1 MDVEQAL
8 IQTDRPTI
16 IRTVDL
22 YGTKQEGKTW
32 FDHREESE
40 PVGNFLSEMRIDS
53 ISLWFLR
60 TDNQNVALQGVC
72 TSYKKLNEDNF
83 FESFE
88 SVDDKIK
95 NSDRDYD
102 IVHFDDGE
110 YIREINVTTAQANGK
125 IGALEFVTTNKG
137 RKVLAYG
144 STNAN
149 AEDGK
154 QSEPLPPGDTK
165 KFDFL
170 KGDGDNFPGYVVG
183 FYGQHD
189 ENHITYLGVYVAPL
203 TEINYY
209 ARRPYILTFKK
220 MQQPQHGKELI
231 TQIAKHLAIEKD
243 GERFKEANLED
254 TDGNSSK
261 ILLYFLDSS
270 LNHPELFKAVLE
282 YL

>member
-1 MDVEQAL
+1 MDVEQGQL

-16 IRTVDL
+16 VRKVDL
-22 YGTKQEGKTW
+22 YGTHQEGKTS

-110 YIREINVTTAQANGK
+110 YIREINLTVASANSK
-125 IGALEFVTTNKG
+125 IGAIEFVTTNKG

-144 STNAN
+144 SANAN

-170 KGDGDNFPGYVVG
+170 KGDGENFPGYVVG
-183 FYGQHD
+183 FYGQYD
-189 ENHITYLGVYVAPL
+189 ENHITHLGVYVAPL

-220 MQQPQHGKELI
+220 MQQDKKLI
-231 TQIAKHLAIEKD
+231 ETVAQNLKVERD
-243 GERFKEANLED
+243 GDRFKEANLED

>member
-1 MDVEQAL
+1 MDVESNQL
-8 IQTDRPTI
+8 IQVDRPTVV
-16 IRTVDL
+16 RKVDI
-22 YGTKQEGKTW
+22 YGQPSDGKTS

-40 PVGNFLSEMRIDS
+40 PVGNFLAQMRIDS

-60 TDNQNVALQGVC
+60 TDNQNVALQGIC

-110 YIREINVTTAQANGK
+110 YIREINVTTASANQK
-125 IGALEFVTTNKG
+125 VGAIEFVTTNKG

-170 KGDGDNFPGYVVG
+170 KGEGDNFPGYVVG
-183 FYGQHD
+183 FYGQYD

-220 MQQPQHGKELI
+220 MQNDKALI
-231 TQIAKHLAIEKD
+231 AEVAKNLSVERD
-243 GERFKEANLED
+243 NERFKDANLED

-261 ILLYFLDSS
+261 ILLYFLDAS
-270 LNHPELFKAVLE
+270 LQHPELFKAVLE

>member
-1 MDVEQAL
+1 MDIEQAL
-8 IQTDRPTI
+8 IQRNRPTVL
-16 IRTVDL
+16 RKVVL
-22 YGTKQEGKTW
+22 YGQHQEGKTS
-32 FDHREESE
+32 FDHREEAE
-40 PVGNFLSEMRIDS
+40 PVGNYLSQSRIDS

-72 TSYKKLNEDNF
+72 ASYKKLNEDNF

-110 YIREINVTTAQANGK
+110 YIKAINLTVASANGK
-125 IGALEFVTTNKG
+125 VGAIEFVTTNKN

-144 STNAN
+144 SANAN
-149 AEDGK
+149 AEEGK
-154 QSEPLPPGDTK
+154 QMEPLPPGDTK
-165 KFDFL
+165 NFDFL
-170 KGDGDNFPGYVVG
+170 KGDGENFPGYVVG
-183 FYGQHD
+183 FFGQYD
-189 ENHITYLGVYVAPL
+189 ENHVTYLGVYVAPL

-209 ARRPYILTFKK
+209 ARRAYILTYKK
-220 MQQPQHGKELI
+220 LQQDKNLVAD
-231 TQIAKHLAIEKD
+231 IAKKLGVEREGD
-243 GERFKEANLED
+243 RFKDANLED
-254 TDGNSSK
+254 SDNNSSK
-261 ILLYFLDSS
+261 IFLYFLDAS

>member
-1 MDVEQAL
+1 MDVEQGNL
-8 IQTDRPTI
+8 IQQDRPTI
-16 IRTVDL
+16 VRKVDL
-22 YGTKQEGKTW
+22 YGTYQEGKIS
-32 FDHREESE
+32 FDHREEAE
-40 PVGNFLSEMRIDS
+40 PVGNFLAGMRIDS

-60 TDNQNVALQGVC
+60 TDNQNVALQGIC

-110 YIREINVTTAQANGK
+110 YIREINVTVASANNK
-125 IGALEFVTTNKG
+125 IGAIEFVTTNKG

-154 QSEPLPPGDTK
+154 QSEPLPPGETK

-170 KGDGDNFPGYVVG
+170 KADGDNFPGYVVG

-220 MQQPQHGKELI
+220 MQQDKNLI
-231 TQIAKHLAIEKD
+231 NQVAANLKVERE
-243 GERFKEANLED
+243 GERFKDANLED

-261 ILLYFLDSS
+261 ILLYFLDAS

>member
-1 MDVEQAL
+1 MDVEQGHL
-8 IQTDRPTI
+8 IQSDRPTI

-22 YGTKQEGKTW
+22 YGTRQEGKTS

-40 PVGNFLSEMRIDS
+40 PVGNFLSAMRIDS

-110 YIREINVTTAQANGK
+110 YIREINLTVASANSK
-125 IGALEFVTTNKG
+125 IGAIEFVTTNKG

-144 STNAN
+144 SANAN

-170 KGDGDNFPGYVVG
+170 KGDGENFPGYVVG
-183 FYGQHD
+183 FYGQYD
-189 ENHITYLGVYVAPL
+189 ENHITHLGVYVAPL
-203 TEINYY
+203 TEVNYY

-220 MQQPQHGKELI
+220 MQHDKKLIEQVATNLKVEKE
-231 TQIAKHLAIEKD
+231 
-243 GERFKEANLED
+243 GERFKDANLED

>member
-1 MDVEQAL
+1 MDVEQPQL
-8 IQTDRPTI
+8 IQYDRPTVL
-16 IRTVDL
+16 RKQDL
-22 YGTKQEGKTW
+22 YGKSESGKHV
-32 FDHREESE
+32 FDHREEAE
-40 PVGNFLSEMRIDS
+40 PVGNFLAGMRIDS
-53 ISLWFLR
+53 ISLWFQR
-60 TDNQNVALQGVC
+60 TDQQNVALQGIC
-72 TSYKKLNEDNF
+72 TSYKKLAEDNF

-110 YIREINVTTAQANGK
+110 YIKEINVITANSNGK
-125 IGALEFVTTNKG
+125 IGVLEFITTNKN
-137 RKVLAYG
+137 RKVAAFG

-154 QSEPLPPGDTK
+154 QNEQFPPGDVK

-170 KGDGDNFPGYVVG
+170 KPDGDQFPGYVVG
-183 FYGQHD
+183 FYGEFD
-189 ENHITYLGVYVAPL
+189 ENYVTYLGVYIASFV
-203 TEINYY
+203 EINYY

-220 MQQPQHGKELI
+220 MQTNKELI
-231 TQIAKHLAIEKD
+231 NTVAQTLGVQKD
-243 GERFKEANLED
+243 GDRFKDANLD
-254 TDGNSSK
+254 DVDGNSSK
-261 ILLYFLDSS
+261 ILLYFLDAS

>member
-22 YGTKQEGKTW
+22 YGSKQEGKIS

-125 IGALEFVTTNKG
+125 IGAIEFVTTNKG

-170 KGDGDNFPGYVVG
+170 KGDGDHFPGYVVG

-220 MQQPQHGKELI
+220 MQQPQAGKELI
-231 TQIAKHLAIEKD
+231 TQVAKNLNVERD

>member
-1 MDVEQAL
+1 MDLEHSVP
-8 IQTDRPTI
+8 IQFDRETI
-16 IRTVDL
+16 VRKVDI
-22 YGTKQEGKTW
+22 YGKSGSGKW
-32 FDHREESE
+32 SFDHREEAE
-40 PVGNFLSEMRIDS
+40 PVGNFLAQCRIDS
-53 ISLWFLR
+53 ISLWFQR
-60 TDNQNVALQGVC
+60 TDNQNVALQGIC

-110 YIREINVTTAQANGK
+110 YIKSIKLTVASANSK
-125 IGALEFVTTNKG
+125 IGAIEFITTNKD

-144 STNAN
+144 SANAN

-154 QSEPLPPGDTK
+154 QNEPLPPGDTK
-165 KFDFL
+165 TFDFL
-170 KGDGDNFPGYVVG
+170 KGDGSNFPGYVVG
-183 FYGQHD
+183 FYGEYD
-189 ENHITYLGVYVAPL
+189 ENYVTFLGVYIAAL

-220 MQQPQHGKELI
+220 FQQDSNLI
-231 TQIAKHLAIEKD
+231 NQIANTLKVERD
-243 GERFKEANLED
+243 TNGRFKGADLED
-254 TDGNSSK
+254 VDGNSSK
-261 ILLYFLDSS
+261 ILLYFLDAS

>member
-1 MDVEQAL
+1 MDVESNQL
-8 IQTDRPTI
+8 VQVDRPTI
-16 IRTVDL
+16 VRKVDIF
-22 YGTKQEGKTW
+22 GSAGGKTS

-40 PVGNFLSEMRIDS
+40 PVGNFLSQMRIDS

-110 YIREINVTTAQANGK
+110 YIREINVTTATANGK
-125 IGALEFVTTNKG
+125 VGAIEFVTTNKG

-183 FYGQHD
+183 FYGEHD

-203 TEINYY
+203 TEVNYY

-220 MQQPQHGKELI
+220 MQGDKQLI
-231 TQIAKHLAIEKD
+231 ADVAKNLGVEKD
-243 GERFKEANLED
+243 GERFKDANLED

>member
-1 MDVEQAL
+1 LPSKEFAQV
-8 IQTDRPTI
+8 T
-16 IRTVDL
+16 
-22 YGTKQEGKTW
+22 
-32 FDHREESE
+32 
-40 PVGNFLSEMRIDS
+40 
-53 ISLWFLR
+53 
-60 TDNQNVALQGVC
+60 
-72 TSYKKLNEDNF
+72 KKLNEDNF

-125 IGALEFVTTNKG
+125 IGAIEFVTTNKG

-203 TEINYY
+203 TEVNYY

-220 MQQPQHGKELI
+220 MQQPQAGKELI
-231 TQIAKHLAIEKD
+231 ATVAKNLGVERD

>member
-1 MDVEQAL
+1 
-8 IQTDRPTI
+8 
-16 IRTVDL
+16 
-22 YGTKQEGKTW
+22 
-32 FDHREESE
+32 
-40 PVGNFLSEMRIDS
+40 MRIDS

-110 YIREINVTTAQANGK
+110 YIREINVTVASANGK

-170 KGDGDNFPGYVVG
+170 KSDGDNFPGYVVG

-203 TEINYY
+203 TEVNYY

-220 MQQPQHGKELI
+220 MQQDKNLI
-231 TQIAKHLAIEKD
+231 NQVATNLKVERE
-243 GERFKEANLED
+243 GERFKDANLED

>member
-1 MDVEQAL
+1 MDLEHSVP
-8 IQTDRPTI
+8 IQFDRPTI
-16 IRTVDL
+16 VRQVDI
-22 YGTKQEGKTW
+22 YGTKGDGQGKTT
-32 FDHREESE
+32 FDHREEAE
-40 PVGNFLSEMRIDS
+40 PVGNFLAQCRIDS
-53 ISLWFLR
+53 ISLWFQR
-60 TDNQNVALQGVC
+60 TDNQNVALQGIC

-83 FESFE
+83 FESYE

-110 YIREINVTTAQANGK
+110 YIKQITVTVAQANQK
-125 IGALEFVTTNKG
+125 IGAIEFVTTNKG

-144 STNAN
+144 SANAN

-154 QSEPLPPGDTK
+154 QNEPLPPGDSK
-165 KFDFL
+165 SFEFL
-170 KGDGDNFPGYVVG
+170 KSDGDKFPGYVVG
-183 FYGQHD
+183 FYGQYD
-189 ENHITYLGVYVAPL
+189 ESHITFLGVWVAPL

-220 MQQPQHGKELI
+220 FQQDSQLI
-231 TQIAKHLAIEKD
+231 TRVATTLKVHKNGDRYDNAD
-243 GERFKEANLED
+243 LED
-254 TDGNSSK
+254 TDQNSSK
-261 ILLYFLDSS
+261 ILLYFLDAS

>member
-1 MDVEQAL
+1 MDVEQGHL

-16 IRTVDL
+16 VRKVDL
-22 YGTKQEGKTW
+22 YGTHQEGKTS

-110 YIREINVTTAQANGK
+110 YIREINLTVASANSK
-125 IGALEFVTTNKG
+125 IGAIEFVTTNKG

-144 STNAN
+144 SANAN

-170 KGDGDNFPGYVVG
+170 KGDGENFPGYVVG
-183 FYGQHD
+183 FYGQYD
-189 ENHITYLGVYVAPL
+189 ENHITHLGVYVAPL

-220 MQQPQHGKELI
+220 MQQDKKI
-231 TQIAKHLAIEKD
+231 IETVAENLKVSRD
-243 GERFKEANLED
+243 GDRFKEANLED